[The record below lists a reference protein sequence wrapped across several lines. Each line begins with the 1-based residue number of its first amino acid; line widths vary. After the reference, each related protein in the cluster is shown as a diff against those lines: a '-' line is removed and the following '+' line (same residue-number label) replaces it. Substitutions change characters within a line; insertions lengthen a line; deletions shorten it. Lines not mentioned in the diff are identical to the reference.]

1 MYQKRSYG
9 MMPAT
14 FGGLLENMFHNGINR
29 INEDAN
35 AFSTPVN
42 IQETEKGYELHVV
55 APGIRKEDF
64 KINVDKNVLTVSY
77 EHKEETKEEGKD
89 ENLVKSLRTEYSVRS
104 FKRSFT
110 LNEKIDTTAIA
121 AKYTDGIL
129 SVTLPKKENSEIPVK
144 EIVIN

>member
-9 MMPAT
+9 IMPAT
-14 FGGLLENMFHNGINR
+14 FGGLLENMLNNGISR

-35 AFSTPVN
+35 TGSTPVN
-42 IQETEKGYELHVV
+42 IHETDKGYDLHVV

-89 ENLVKSLRTEYSVRS
+89 ESQVKFLRTEYSVKS

-110 LNEKIDTTAIA
+110 LNEKIDTTAIS
-121 AKYTDGIL
+121 AKYSDGIL
-129 SVTLPKKENSEIPVK
+129 NVSLPKKENAEVPAK